1 MTFLYLIFTFFIT
14 IIISGLS
21 NVIAENSNIFILTI
35 ITFLILF
42 LGLFLVS
49 GLFAEW
55 KKVEIPA
62 KLAAVVE
69 EAYDNEECRIT
80 KLTDGS
86 IEVWFQKDDTVVVFE
101 TDDAGKILQIL

>member
-1 MTFLYLIFTFFIT
+1 MKKI
-14 IIISGLS
+14 
-21 NVIAENSNIFILTI
+21 VILV
-35 ITFLILF
+35 

-62 KLAAVVE
+62 KLATVFE
-69 EAYDNEECRIT
+69 EAYDNENCRIT

-86 IEVWFQKDDTVVVFE
+86 IEVWFQKDGTVVVFVYDENLWNELKENENTNWISVSKLMTDYE
-101 TDDAGKILQIL
+101 TIKVGM

>member
-1 MTFLYLIFTFFIT
+1 MKKI
-14 IIISGLS
+14 
-21 NVIAENSNIFILTI
+21 VILV
-35 ITFLILF
+35 

-62 KLAAVVE
+62 KLATVVE
-69 EAYDNEECRIT
+69 EAYDNENCRIT
-80 KLTDGS
+80 KLFDGS

-101 TDDAGKILQIL
+101 YDENLWNELKENENTDWISVSKLMTEHETIKVGM